1 MNKHT
6 PQEWADI
13 TGCYVARDE
22 GKSCFNIYE
31 VKPVRNYKRN
41 WWSNPGGDFGELPT
55 AAVPEEYYSDD
66 WSILYGPHNKSEG
79 CYTDQAESD
88 NKRINSKSGE
98 SCQKS
103 DLCPHSG
110 EVYTQ
115 KEYCIL
121 GHGIDRTL
129 AKLVIKAMEEGWK
142 PLGGVAVEHL
152 STSDGYATDSS
163 FFYQAMV
170 RGV

>member
-66 WSILYGPHNKSEG
+66 WTILYEPRLDNKSEDN
-79 CYTDQAESD
+79 YQNQPEVD
-88 NKRINSKSGE
+88 NKAQPQS
-98 SCQKS
+98 
-103 DLCPHSG
+103 
-110 EVYTQ
+110 EVHRE
-115 KEYCIL
+115 KEYVLLCEFHPDTL
-121 GHGIDRTL
+121 MQKVNELLKDGFKLYGNPWSDID
-129 AKLVIKAMEEGWK
+129 
-142 PLGGVAVEHL
+142 
-152 STSDGYATDSS
+152 SDYGCNTH
-163 FFYQAMV
+163 YQAMV